1 MLKALL
7 NFLTGNGSAAKSAE
21 TGNGKTGS
29 QASGGSLHDLE
40 GFVSYVVCAL
50 VDNPGDVSIRTEET
64 EEGCS
69 IQISCRKEDIGKI
82 VGKRG
87 KTITAIR
94 SLVSGAAGRQRKRV
108 SVEVLD

>member
-50 VDNPGDVSIRTEET
+50 VDNPGDVSIRRD
-64 EEGCS
+64 G
-69 IQISCRKEDIGKI
+69 
-82 VGKRG
+82 RG
-87 KTITAIR
+87 
-94 SLVSGAAGRQRKRV
+94 
-108 SVEVLD
+108 VLDPDQLQERGYR